1 MSLPIRV
8 LIPSQRP
15 NPQASSN
22 PDHLLPPNT
31 VPLRVRASAGFP
43 GGSVVKNPAVQ
54 EPQETRFNLLSHEDL
69 LEEGMASHFS
79 ILAWRT
85 PWTEESGGL

>member
-1 MSLPIRV
+1 MTSHGGERALVSLPIRV

-22 PDHLLPPNT
+22 PDHLLLPNT

-54 EPQETRFNLLSHEDL
+54 EPQETQVQ
-69 LEEGMASHFS
+69 
-79 ILAWRT
+79 
-85 PWTEESGGL
+85 PPES

>member
-1 MSLPIRV
+1 MLTRFLTS
-8 LIPSQRP
+8 
-15 NPQASSN
+15 ASVFQ
-22 PDHLLPPNT
+22 HLKHDK
-31 VPLRVRASAGFP
+31 GFP

-69 LEEGMASHFS
+69 LEEGMASHSS

-85 PWTEESGGL
+85 PWTEESGGLESMGSQRVGRD

>member
-1 MSLPIRV
+1 MTSHGGERALGSLPIRV

-43 GGSVVKNPAVQ
+43 GGSVVKNPPAVQ
-54 EPQETRFNLLSHEDL
+54 EPQETQE
-69 LEEGMASHFS
+69 
-79 ILAWRT
+79 T
-85 PWTEESGGL
+85 QVQPPES